1 MAAASQP
8 WHPVPVLRVLVILG
22 AGALVGNADPSPPAP
37 LRLAQASPARPLAP
51 ATNASFDAYLATVRA
66 KALAQGISAAT
77 LDRELAGLTPNPR
90 VVELDRA
97 QPDDSNTVRPSFRDY
112 LSTRVTDSRVAR
124 GQALAAELASP
135 LAAIEARYGVPAPV
149 LVAIW
154 GVETSYG
161 GYTGDFDLVRSL
173 ATLGWDGRRRA
184 LFEGE
189 LIAALKL
196 IDQGEVTRAR
206 LVGSWA
212 GATGQPQFLPSSY
225 ARYAAD
231 GDGDGRRDIWG
242 NRADVLA
249 SIANY
254 LVQNGW
260 TRGNRLAAPAYVPP
274 ALERW
279 RVRNTVPSPR
289 CTRPLGVHSRW
300 IGVGEWKALGVVSLG
315 GAWPPDETLATLVE
329 PDGEGQGAYI
339 TYGNYR
345 AILAYNCANFYALS
359 VAVLSSRIAE
369 GTAGAVVAGA
379 AAGGV
384 R

>member
-1 MAAASQP
+1 MR
-8 WHPVPVLRVLVILG
+8 VMVIVL
-22 AGALVGNADPSPPAP
+22 AGAAVGSADPPAAVAPPAAQPP
-37 LRLAQASPARPLAP
+37 LRLAQAPAP
-51 ATNASFDAYLATVRA
+51 APAADSGFDAYLGEVRA
-66 KALAQGISAAT
+66 RAQAAGVSPAI
-77 LDRELAGLTPNPR
+77 LDRELAGLTPNLR
-90 VVELDRA
+90 VIELDRA
-97 QPDDSNTVRPSFRDY
+97 QPDDSARVRPSFRDY
-112 LSTRVTDSRVAR
+112 ISTRVTDARVAR
-124 GQALAAELASP
+124 GQALAAELAP
-135 LAAIEARYGVPAPV
+135 ELRAIEARYGVPAPI

-173 ATLGWDGRRRA
+173 ATLAWEGRRRA
-184 LFEGE
+184 LFERE

-196 IDQGEVTRAR
+196 IDDGAVSRAA

-231 GDGDGRRDIWG
+231 GNGDGRRDIWG
-242 NRADVLA
+242 SRADVLA

-254 LVQNGW
+254 MAQNGW
-260 TRGNRLAAPAYVPP
+260 SRGGRWAAPAYVPP
-274 ALERW
+274 AVERW
-279 RVRNTVPSPR
+279 RLRETVRRPS

-300 IGVGEWKALGVVSLG
+300 LSIGEWKSLGVVSLG
-315 GAWPPDETLATLVE
+315 GGWQDNDMLATLVE
-329 PDGEGQGAYI
+329 PDGEGQGAYV

-359 VAVLSSRIAE
+359 VGLLADRIAE
-369 GTAGAVVAGA
+369 GGTGA
-379 AAGGV
+379 AAVGGAGGV

>member
-1 MAAASQP
+1 MG
-8 WHPVPVLRVLVILG
+8 VLRVLVIIG
-22 AGALVGNADPSPPAP
+22 AGALVGTADPAPRQTPPIAA
-37 LRLAQASPARPLAP
+37 LRLAQAVPTPAP
-51 ATNASFDAYLATVRA
+51 AAPADSRFESYLETVRA
-66 KALAQGISAAT
+66 RALAQGISAAT

-90 VVELDRA
+90 VIELDQR
-97 QPDDSNTVRPSFRDY
+97 QPDDSARVRPSFRNY
-112 LSTRVTDSRVAR
+112 IATRVTDGRVAQGR
-124 GQALAAELASP
+124 ALAAELAP
-135 LAAIEARYGVPAPV
+135 QLAAIEARYGVPAPI

-154 GVETSYG
+154 GLETNYG
-161 GYTGDFDLVRSL
+161 RFTGDFDLVRSL
-173 ATLGWDGRRRA
+173 ATLAWEGRRRA

-196 IDQGEVTRAR
+196 IDEGRVSRER

-254 LVQNGW
+254 LKLNGW
-260 TRGNRLAAPAYVPP
+260 FAGGRWGHPAYVPP

-279 RVRNTVPSPR
+279 RVRAITRSPR
-289 CTRPLGVHSRW
+289 CTRPLDAHSRW
-300 IGVGEWKALGVVSLG
+300 IGVDEWKALGVVSLG
-315 GAWPPDETLATLVE
+315 GGWPSGETLATLVE
-329 PDGEGQGAYI
+329 PDGEGQGAYV

-359 VAVLSSRIAE
+359 VGLLADRIA
-369 GTAGAVVAGA
+369 AAPASGAAGA
-379 AAGGV
+379 AGAGGMH
-384 R
+384 